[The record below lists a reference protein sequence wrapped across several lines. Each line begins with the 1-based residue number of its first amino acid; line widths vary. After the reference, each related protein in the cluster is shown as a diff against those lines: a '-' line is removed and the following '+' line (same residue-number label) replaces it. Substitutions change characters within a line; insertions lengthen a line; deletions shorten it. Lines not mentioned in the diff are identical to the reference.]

1 MGDTTALPCALEF
14 LKNKNS
20 ETEVYTHE
28 STELTA
34 PGHQGITDWQT
45 VLQALEIAR
54 DSPHGASDPTI
65 VSILE
70 TAIGQ
75 VWAKVSTEPDS
86 YILGRDEFAVFN
98 YFQHRFTG
106 NKIAMAARLRYWKSV
121 RDAPSPG
128 TCSESSMT
136 EPSVSTES
144 SIMATISSSES
155 IQAIVDRLLSF
166 FNKYIDYR
174 LGIIEA
180 QQRGR
185 TPSGGSRPPQGA
197 NQPTESQGR
206 SFERKGKA
214 KAKGKRALQTN
225 DGSDAS
231 GEAPDDDVPEAKRNK
246 ADQPKIAFPYMKRFP
261 AEFGT
266 WRTCVGPGFD
276 GMHRV
281 KEHLKRRHFKENSCQ
296 RCGLH
301 LESYQAL
308 QEHLRSLD
316 NICPVREI
324 QPQMG
329 FMTQMQWEMIS
340 KKRQRHTTPLLAR
353 WKEFYLI
360 LFPDA
365 DEDSIPSPYFEAC
378 DTPEAF
384 SNVFDP
390 LEYEGFLKKHL
401 PGRILVN
408 LNREFQIS
416 SDHAKAK
423 IADMLQEESLEV
435 LKAYVLQKSESSSQ
449 KLDKT
454 AKPSD
459 VGSTDLEVSC
469 SGLFDTIERFEEEGN
484 DTFDFS
490 FLESYCQHPDKGEI
504 EHAAADQASS
514 SYDCF

>member
-1 MGDTTALPCALEF
+1 MDDATALSCVLDF
-14 LKNKNS
+14 LKNKKS
-20 ETEVYTHE
+20 SLMETQAITQG
-28 STELTA
+28 STKSNA
-34 PGHQGITDWQT
+34 SGHQRVIDWQT
-45 VLQALEIAR
+45 VSQALEIAR
-54 DSPHGASDPTI
+54 ESPGSASDPTI

-70 TAIGQ
+70 AAIGQ
-75 VWAKVSTEPDS
+75 VCAKISADPDS
-86 YILGRDEFAVFN
+86 CILNRDEFAVFN
-98 YFQHRFTG
+98 YFQYRFVG
-106 NKIAMAARLRYWKSV
+106 NKIVMAARTRYWKSL

-136 EPSVSTES
+136 ELS
-144 SIMATISSSES
+144 SSADLNIATRISSSKGV
-155 IQAIVDRLLSF
+155 QAIVGRLLGF

-185 TPSGGSRPPQGA
+185 TSSGGSRPSQG
-197 NQPTESQGR
+197 PKEPPESQGQR
-206 SFERKGKA
+206 SQGKEKE
-214 KAKGKRALQTN
+214 KATGKRALQTN
-225 DGSDAS
+225 DGSDES
-231 GEAPDDDVPEAKRNK
+231 GDAPDDEVPEAKRNK
-246 ADQPKIAFPYMKRFP
+246 ADQQKIACPYMKRFP

-266 WRTCVGPGFD
+266 WRTWVGPGFD

-281 KEHLKRRHFKENSCQ
+281 KEHLKRRHFKENVCQ

-401 PGRILVN
+401 PGRIL
-408 LNREFQIS
+408 
-416 SDHAKAK
+416 AK

-454 AKPSD
+454 AKPSE

-490 FLESYCQHPDKGEI
+490 FLESHCQHPDKGEI
-504 EHAAADQASS
+504 FQHAAVDQASS
-514 SYDCF
+514 VV